1 MKSLDYPLRSYELRC
16 QMQKMGW
23 LGVVR
28 GHSRSWLMPPFDRV
42 PYDFLFDLNRND
54 ALSFAVF
61 EI

>member
-1 MKSLDYPLRSYELRC
+1 MNCGAKC
-16 QMQKMGW
+16 KKMGW

-28 GHSRSWLMPPFDRV
+28 GHSRSWAMPPFDRV